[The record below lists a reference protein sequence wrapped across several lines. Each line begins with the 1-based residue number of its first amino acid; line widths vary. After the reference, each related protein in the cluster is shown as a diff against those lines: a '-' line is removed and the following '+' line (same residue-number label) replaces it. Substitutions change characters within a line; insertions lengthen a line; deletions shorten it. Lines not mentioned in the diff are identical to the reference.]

1 VNFRIFEEF
10 ERHGVAF
17 AFPSRT
23 VHLANN
29 AARDARMRL
38 SSEDAA

>member
-10 ERHGVAF
+10 ERLGVAF

-23 VHLANN
+23 VYLAGDGLRQI
-29 AARDARMRL
+29 ASRL
-38 SSEDAA
+38 KSSDAA

>member
-1 VNFRIFEEF
+1 MNFRIFEEF
-10 ERHGVAF
+10 EPLGVAF

-23 VHLANN
+23 IYLANN
-29 AARDARMRL
+29 ATRDARMRL